1 MSNQSLLEN
10 YQGKLL
16 IAHPKLPVGNPFKET
31 VIYVTQ
37 DQDDATIGL
46 ILNLNSNTSV
56 KKICNEKGILF
67 TDGRPK
73 LFKGGPI
80 NPSVLM
86 MLHSDEWSSQHTTKS
101 AHKLAVSSDMLM
113 FEKLGQG
120 DIPVYYRIFAGITAW
135 QPGQLHAEVNG
146 HGPYTEKLA
155 WLLADP
161 NDDIIFGSQGQ
172 EQYVSAL
179 ELCGQQVFNQY
190 I

>member
-1 MSNQSLLEN
+1 MSESLIDN

-16 IAHPKLPVGNPFKET
+16 IAHPRLPIGNPFKES

-37 DQDDATIGL
+37 DADDATVGL
-46 ILNLNSNTSV
+46 ILNLNSATSV

-80 NPSVLM
+80 NSSVLM
-86 MLHSDEWSSQHTTKS
+86 MLHSNEWQSQHTYQAGHTY
-101 AHKLAVSSDMLM
+101 AVSSDMFM
-113 FEKLGQG
+113 FEKLGSG
-120 DIPVYYRIFAGITAW
+120 NLPLYYRIFAGITAW

-146 HGPYTEKLA
+146 MGPYTDKLA

-161 NDDIIFGSQGQ
+161 NDDIIFGTQGQ
-172 EQYVSAL
+172 TQYVSAL
-179 ELCGQQVFNQY
+179 ELCGQQMYNQY